1 MICNNNSTVHNRND
15 VNHRRRR
22 DHHHY
27 PSFRNYW
34 SVRSVLL
41 VTVIMTVF
49 VLDYYCAMASFVPME
64 GRYAFSLTTFDPS
77 GKLGQVEHAMY
88 AASLGPPLIA
98 VCVKNIGVILVSIY
112 SLPSPFIASDGT
124 SRYVQLPT
132 NKDRT
137 VVVAHSGI
145 QADGRVVASASQKI
159 CIEYEYTLDES
170 IPMDILLEELALI
183 FQSYTMKP
191 GSRPFGCELLLT
203 HIPSETVSA
212 GIQLFRI
219 DPSGCVQPIV
229 DGIEVLGKCGQKNI
243 RQKLISSNCTNAS
256 SLKEA
261 EEIIIDILKTDLEKE
276 QTIKNNHET
285 VEPPK
290 LSFLVGHVTK
300 KNGLSNKII

>member
-1 MICNNNSTVHNRND
+1 MTTKMGENFTVNKRQDVHHQSLRNC
-15 VNHRRRR
+15 
-22 DHHHY
+22 
-27 PSFRNYW
+27 F

-41 VTVIMTVF
+41 LVVITF
-49 VLDYYCAMASFVPME
+49 VLEYCVASFVPME

-98 VCVKNIGVILVSIY
+98 VCVKNIGVVFVSLY
-112 SLPSPFIASDGT
+112 SLPSPFISSDGT

-132 NKDRT
+132 KEKHART
-137 VVVAHSGI
+137 VVAHSGI
-145 QADGRVVASASQKI
+145 QADGRVVAAAAQKI
-159 CIEYEYTLDES
+159 CLEYEYTLDES

-191 GSRPFGCELLLT
+191 GTRPFGCELLLT
-203 HIPSETVSA
+203 HILSETV
-212 GIQLFRI
+212 GIRLFRI

-229 DGIEVLGKCGQKNI
+229 DGIEVLGKCGQKSI
-243 RQKLISSNCTNAS
+243 RETLITSNCTNAS

-276 QTIKNNHET
+276 QMKHNAIM
-285 VEPPK
+285 EPPK

-300 KNGLSNKII
+300 KNGLISKII